1 MSSTPLIEIDRLT
14 HRYGERVALD
24 SLTLAI
30 EPGECF
36 AILGPNGG
44 GKTTLFRVLSTLLRP
59 QAGSLRIAGQDLVE
73 HAREIRSRLGI
84 VFQAPSLDKKLSVAE
99 NIWCQGRLYGLST
112 SAIKTRTNELLTR
125 LGISERANDRVE
137 TLSGGLKRRVE
148 IAKALLHQPTILLL
162 DEPSTGLDP
171 LARRELW
178 TQVRE
183 LQQSA
188 GITVVFTT
196 HFLDEADRADRVAI
210 LDAGK
215 LVALDK
221 PSVLRGEIASESLTI
236 ETNEPAELAAAIA
249 AQFQLPARVID
260 QTVRIEAADAHRW
273 VERLVEAFPD
283 RIEGVHLGKAT
294 LEDVFIARTGKGFY
308 TEGQAVPDN
317 SKRRTHKSGT
327 A

>member
-1 MSSTPLIEIDRLT
+1 MNVPLIEIDRLT

-59 QAGSLRIAGQDLVE
+59 QEGRLRIAGQDLVE
-73 HAREIRSRLGI
+73 HAREIRSKLGI

-112 SAIKTRTNELLTR
+112 STIKSRSAELLQR
-125 LGISERANDRVE
+125 LGIAERANDRVE

-148 IAKALLHQPTILLL
+148 IAKALLHEPTILLL

-183 LQQSA
+183 LQATA

-196 HFLDEADRADRVAI
+196 HFLDEADRSDRVAI

-221 PSVLRGEIASESLTI
+221 PTVLRGQIAGESLMI
-236 ETNEPAELAAAIA
+236 ETDEPTELATAITER
-249 AQFQLPARVID
+249 FQLSARVID
-260 QTVRIEAADAHRW
+260 AAVRVEAADAHRW
-273 VERLVEAFPD
+273 VERLVDAFPE
-283 RIEGVHLGKAT
+283 RINGIQLGKAT

-308 TEGQAVPDN
+308 TVGQAVPDKA
-317 SKRRTHKSGT
+317 KRRSHKSGT
-327 A
+327 V

>member
-1 MSSTPLIEIDRLT
+1 MNAPLIEIDRLT

-24 SLTLAI
+24 ELTLAI
-30 EPGECF
+30 QPGECF

-59 QAGSLRIAGQDLVE
+59 QQGTLRIAGQNLVE
-73 HAREIRSRLGI
+73 HAREIRSQLGI
-84 VFQAPSLDKKLSVAE
+84 VFQAPSLDKKLRVSE
-99 NIWCQGRLYGLST
+99 NIWCQGRLYGLSNSVIRER
-112 SAIKTRTNELLTR
+112 SAALLQR
-125 LGISERANDRVE
+125 LGIAERTNDRVE

-148 IAKALLHQPTILLL
+148 IAKALLHEPTILLL

-183 LQQSA
+183 LQETA

-210 LDAGK
+210 LDSGK

-221 PSVLRGEIASESLTI
+221 PSALRAAIASESLAI
-236 ETNEPAELAAAIA
+236 ETDEPAELVVAIKDK
-249 AQFQLPARVID
+249 FQLSARVID
-260 QTVRIEAADAHRW
+260 AAVRIEAADAHRW
-273 VERLVEAFPD
+273 IERLVETFPD
-283 RIEGVHLGKAT
+283 RINGIHLGKAT
-294 LEDVFIARTGKGFY
+294 LEDVFIARTGRGFY
-308 TEGQAVPDN
+308 TENPTVPEEKK
-317 SKRRTHKSGT
+317 KRRSH
-327 A
+327 

>member
-1 MSSTPLIEIDRLT
+1 MNAPLIEIDRLT

-59 QAGSLRIAGQDLVE
+59 QQGTLRIAGQDLVE
-73 HAREIRSRLGI
+73 HAREIRTRLGI

-99 NIWCQGRLYGLST
+99 NIWCQGRLYGLSSST
-112 SAIKTRTNELLTR
+112 IKTRAAALLAR
-125 LGISERANDRVE
+125 LGIAERANDRVE

-148 IAKALLHQPTILLL
+148 IAKALLHEPAILLL

-183 LQQSA
+183 LQNTA

-221 PSVLRGEIASESLTI
+221 PTVLRGEIAGESLTI
-236 ETNEPAELAAAIA
+236 ETGEPTELAAAITER
-249 AQFQLPARVID
+249 FQLPVRVID
-260 QTVRIEAADAHRW
+260 AAVRIEAADAHRW

-283 RIEGVHLGKAT
+283 RIDGMHLGKST

-308 TEGQAVPDN
+308 TAAPAVPDKA
-317 SKRRTHKSGT
+317 KRRPHKSGT

>member
-1 MSSTPLIEIDRLT
+1 MNAPLIEIDRLT

-24 SLTLAI
+24 ELTLAI
-30 EPGECF
+30 GPGECF

-59 QAGSLRIAGQDLVE
+59 QTGTLRIAGLDLVE
-73 HAREIRSRLGI
+73 HAREIRARLGI
-84 VFQAPSLDKKLSVAE
+84 VFQAPSLDKKLRVGE
-99 NIWCQGRLYGLST
+99 NLWCQGRLYGLSNNVIRER
-112 SAIKTRTNELLTR
+112 SAALLQR
-125 LGISERANDRVE
+125 LGVAERANDRVE

-148 IAKALLHQPTILLL
+148 IAKALLHEPTILLL

-183 LQQSA
+183 LQQTA

-221 PSVLRGEIASESLTI
+221 PSTLRAAIASESLAI
-236 ETNEPAELAAAIA
+236 ETDDPAALATSISEI
-249 AQFQLPARVID
+249 FQLPARVID
-260 QTVRIEAADAHRW
+260 AAVRIEATDAHRW
-273 VERLVEAFPD
+273 VERLVETFPD
-283 RIEGVHLGKAT
+283 RINGLHLGKAT

-308 TEGQAVPDN
+308 TVGQAVPDN
-317 SKRRTHKSGT
+317 AKRRSH
-327 A
+327 